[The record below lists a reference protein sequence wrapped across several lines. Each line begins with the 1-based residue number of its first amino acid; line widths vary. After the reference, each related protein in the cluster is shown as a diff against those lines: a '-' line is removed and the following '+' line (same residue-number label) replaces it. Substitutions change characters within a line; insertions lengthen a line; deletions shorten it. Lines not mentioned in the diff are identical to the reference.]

1 MVKKRECVCVCGREK
16 IERNKERTIFCP
28 RTTLLADV
36 LLFALCVLTLENL
49 VVDSSAGCGETIKN
63 LTLPFLLFVVV
74 VVMCNIYR
82 IFSLVNL
89 YITIS
94 IRLIA
99 SRITN
104 NTRNVIPCY
113 V

>member
-1 MVKKRECVCVCGREK
+1 MCVWKRKDR
-16 IERNKERTIFCP
+16 KEQGENDLLSKNHPPRRCP
-28 RTTLLADV
+28 
-36 LLFALCVLTLENL
+36 FALCVLTLENL

-63 LTLPFLLFVVV
+63 LTLPFLLFVVVV